1 MLDMTNKILDLIK
14 NHHALKAKSV
24 GDFKTFKAKGM
35 KFACETYQAEGLGHV
50 SVMRAK
56 GFFGLMKMD
65 TLVIAPQNKDLP
77 LLSYDRIYA
86 MGNDTLI
93 IELYDTMGEKKVD
106 LSSIIDV
113 KKKYAHLPE
122 RFAEGEEPK
131 HWYDDIRLPETTSK
145 KGKKAHKE
153 GFDAYTLDYV
163 AAFLKLY
170 ADECDVSEK
179 TARTEVYASG
189 LISQGGPATDVFKQE
204 FGEEKTGEII
214 RSVLFGTK

>member
-1 MLDMTNKILDLIK
+1 MTNKILGLIK
-14 NHHALKAKSV
+14 KNHALVPKSV

-35 KFACETYQAEGLGHV
+35 TFLCEAYDAEGLGHV

-65 TLVIAPQNKDLP
+65 TLVIAPTDKDLP

-93 IELYDTMGEKKVD
+93 IELYDTVGERKVD
-106 LSSIIDV
+106 LSSIRDI
-113 KKKYAHLPE
+113 KKKYSHLPE

-131 HWYDDIRLPETTSK
+131 HWYDDIRLSETTSK
-145 KGKKAHKE
+145 KGKKAHTE

-163 AAFLKLY
+163 SAFLSLNGENCE
-170 ADECDVSEK
+170 ANEK
-179 TARTEVYASG
+179 IARTEVYAGG

-204 FGEEKTGEII
+204 FGEEKTSNII
-214 RSVLFGTK
+214 RGVLFGTK

>member
-1 MLDMTNKILDLIK
+1 MTSKILDLIK
-14 NHHALKAKSV
+14 KNHALTPKSV

-35 KFACETYQAEGLGHV
+35 TFVCEVFDAEGLGHV

-65 TLVIAPQNKDLP
+65 TLVIAPVDKDLP

-93 IELYDTMGEKKVD
+93 VELYDTLGNSMPD
-106 LSSIIDV
+106 LSAINEV
-113 KKKYAHLPE
+113 KAKYTHLPE

-145 KGKKAHKE
+145 KGKKGDTAS
-153 GFDAYTLDYV
+153 FDAYTLD
-163 AAFLKLY
+163 
-170 ADECDVSEK
+170 
-179 TARTEVYASG
+179 
-189 LISQGGPATDVFKQE
+189 
-204 FGEEKTGEII
+204 
-214 RSVLFGTK
+214 

>member
-1 MLDMTNKILDLIK
+1 MTSKILDLIRE
-14 NHHALKAKSV
+14 NHALSSKSV
-24 GDFKTFKAKGM
+24 GEFKTFKAKGM
-35 KFACETYQAEGLGHV
+35 TFTCEAFDAKGLGHV

-65 TLVIAPQNKDLP
+65 TLVIAPTCVDLP

-106 LSSIIDV
+106 VSSIRDL
-113 KKKYAHLPE
+113 KSKFADLPE
-122 RFAEGEEPK
+122 RFGEGEEPK

-145 KGKKAHKE
+145 KGKGAHSAS
-153 GFDAYTLDYV
+153 FDEYTLAYISQYLNLLGDN
-163 AAFLKLY
+163 
-170 ADECDVSEK
+170 CDVNEK
-179 TARTEVYASG
+179 IARTEVYATG
-189 LISQGGPATDVFKQE
+189 LITQGGPATDVFKKE

-214 RSVLFGTK
+214 RGVLFGTK